1 MDPDKSTEIKA
12 DNLAHCTARWGL
24 MAFAWL
30 NVGLGLI
37 GVVVPGMPTTVFLL
51 IAVWA
56 FSKCSVK
63 FQRWLWEHPR
73 FGPSIRAWH
82 LHRVIPLR
90 AKIMAAG
97 MMTLSVVIVA
107 VFVAKTW
114 VMPVVLAVIML
125 PICLYIVTRAS
136 EAPEVEKAI
145 DALSESSST

>member
-12 DNLAHCTARWGL
+12 DSLAHCTARWGL
-24 MAFAWL
+24 LAFGWL
-30 NVGLGLI
+30 NVGLGMI

-56 FSKCSVK
+56 FSKSSVK
-63 FQRWLWEHPR
+63 FQRWLWDHPR

-82 LHRVIPLR
+82 LHRVIPIR
-90 AKIMAAG
+90 AKFMAAA

-107 VFVAKTW
+107 LFVAETW
-114 VMPVVLAVIML
+114 VMPVVLAAIML

-136 EAPEVEKAI
+136 EAPEVEEAVE
-145 DALSESSST
+145 AMSEQS

>member
-1 MDPDKSTEIKA
+1 MVMDPDKSTEIKA
-12 DNLAHCTARWGL
+12 DSLAHCTARWGL
-24 MAFAWL
+24 MAFGWL

-37 GVVVPGMPTTVFLL
+37 GIVVPGMPTTVFLL

-63 FQRWLWEHPR
+63 FQRWLWDHPR

-114 VMPVVLAVIML
+114 VMPVMLAAIML

-136 EAPEVEKAI
+136 EAPEVKEAI
-145 DALSESSST
+145 DALSESS